1 MIQVAEKLSSQPMQ
15 RESFAYQQR
24 SDESGRV
31 VQVVIVEPHLLIR
44 EALLR
49 IIESFSQVH
58 VTASPARMQDVPAI
72 LKSGEND
79 VLVLGSSLGA
89 CNCLECIKTV
99 RQIQPSPGIVVIQQQ
114 LRPETALP
122 IIKSGVQGLLG
133 EDASAHDLARAITAA
148 ATGSMFLDQ
157 HARGILNDYVSHV
170 PLHFTEREMEVLP
183 LLRLGLSNFCIAQR
197 LALKEK
203 TVEKHLTHI
212 YEKLHIHSRTEAIVC
227 IQKLPI

>member
-1 MIQVAEKLSSQPMQ
+1 MIQVAEKLSLQPMQ
-15 RESFAYQQR
+15 RGSFDDQQR
-24 SDESGRV
+24 SNEGERLI
-31 VQVVIVEPHLLIR
+31 QVIIVEPHLLIR
-44 EALLR
+44 EALQR
-49 IIESFSQVH
+49 VIESFSHIH
-58 VTASPARMQDVPAI
+58 VTASPARMQDLPAI
-72 LKSGEND
+72 LALNEHD
-79 VLVLGSSLGA
+79 VLVIGSSSGA
-89 CNCLECIKTV
+89 CNSLECIKTA
-99 RQIQPSPGIVVIQQQ
+99 RQIQPSLGIVVIQQQ

-133 EDASAHDLARAITAA
+133 EDASANDLARAITAA
-148 ATGSMFLDQ
+148 ATGNMFLDQ
-157 HARGILNDYVSHV
+157 HARAILNDYVSHV

-227 IQKLPI
+227 IQTLHI